1 MKIFVY
7 GTLKRGGSNH
17 ACLRDQEFL
26 GEACTVPGFTL
37 YSLGSYP
44 GMVPDLT
51 DRHGVAG
58 EVWSVD
64 EKTLAELDAL
74 EGLAEG
80 LYTRSLIPLRI
91 PFATDTVETYFYA
104 RGLAAAQKIGP
115 LWLE

>member
-1 MKIFVY
+1 MKLFVY
-7 GTLKRGGSNH
+7 GTLKRDYSNH
-17 ACLRDQEFL
+17 ACLSGQEFL
-26 GEACTVPGFTL
+26 GEACTVPGYTL

-44 GMVPDLT
+44 GLVADST

-64 EKTLAELDAL
+64 AKALAQLDAL

-80 LYTRSLIPLRI
+80 LYTRRLIPLRI
-91 PFATDTVETYFYA
+91 PFATDIVETYFYA
-104 RGLAAAQKIGP
+104 RPLDAAPKIGP